1 MKITEQELLGFV
13 KWDKNEL
20 VPVIVQDHISK
31 DILMMA
37 WMNYDSL
44 LLSLQTKQATY
55 WSRSRKC
62 LWHKGAT
69 SGHFQNIQDVCL
81 DCDGDTLLLQV
92 EQVGGIS
99 CHTGEYSCF
108 YKELL

>member
-20 VPVIVQDHISK
+20 VPVIVQDHNSK

-62 LWHKGAT
+62 LWHNHSQFASNGLNPQIPVHLLGLQALDRKGPR
-69 SGHFQNIQDVCL
+69 L
-81 DCDGDTLLLQV
+81 
-92 EQVGGIS
+92 
-99 CHTGEYSCF
+99 
-108 YKELL
+108 